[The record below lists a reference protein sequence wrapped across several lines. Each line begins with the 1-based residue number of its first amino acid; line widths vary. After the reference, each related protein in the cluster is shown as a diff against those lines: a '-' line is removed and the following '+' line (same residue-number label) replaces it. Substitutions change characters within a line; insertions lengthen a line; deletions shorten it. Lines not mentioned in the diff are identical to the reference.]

1 MNATTDGAHKLITE
15 EIPVAGNELLGR
27 VKALLAEG
35 RVRHIKVKSS
45 TGETYFEVPLA
56 VGVLG
61 GAALAWASPFLAMA
75 GALAGLVTSVK
86 LEVVRDAE
94 ASDAMEAGM
103 HAAAD
108 KAKEMVTAGAAKAK
122 DMMTA
127 AKGAGNKA
135 KATATK
141 AGRSATGAVKAAAAS
156 AKPAAVKAGART
168 AAKAA
173 QPIAKAAKKATKT
186 VAAKT
191 KTASAKKGR

>member
-1 MNATTDGAHKLITE
+1 MNATTDSAHKLITE
-15 EIPVAGNELLGR
+15 EIPVAGSELLAR

-45 TGETYFEVPLA
+45 TGETTGGEA
-56 VGVLG
+56 SSSG

-86 LEVVRDAE
+86 LEVVRDAD
-94 ASDAMEAGM
+94 AADAMQAGV
-103 HAAAD
+103 HAAAG

-135 KATATK
+135 KGTATK
-141 AGRSATGAVKAAAAS
+141 AGRSATSAVKAAAAS
-156 AKPAAVKAGART
+156 AKPAAAKAGART

-191 KTASAKKGR
+191 KTASTKKGR